1 MTNIPKN
8 LKNKIS
14 NLNDKLTK
22 TGYLSTVLDGETS
35 SDIQNTLTPATNY
48 LDDELNKRTESSFLD
63 KTKYIDSFESEIN
76 TFIEKQK
83 SALDEKLNNIVSMA
97 TSKATE
103 LANQIAK
110 SQIAGLPTIPDT
122 ITKIQEEVNKVRQEI
137 TDTKKLF
144 EITLEVAKDNM
155 KSQMIIE
162 YVKNKKKHELKQQQH
177 INNQQN
183 TEITELQPKET
194 QYL

>member
-162 YVKNKKKHELKQQQH
+162 YDKNKKKHELKQQH

>member
-162 YVKNKKKHELKQQQH
+162 YDKNKKKHELKQQQH